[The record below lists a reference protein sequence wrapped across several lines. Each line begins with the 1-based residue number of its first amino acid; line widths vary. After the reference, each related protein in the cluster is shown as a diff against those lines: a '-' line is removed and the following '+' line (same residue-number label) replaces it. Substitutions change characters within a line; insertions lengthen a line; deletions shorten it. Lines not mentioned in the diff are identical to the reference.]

1 MGGILSGAKQNDFG
15 NRLLC
20 SLFAKCRFVS
30 ICCLIWFLPQL
41 QDNTEAFAH
50 AFLGPANA
58 GNLRGASASGAAA
71 TGEGEGGHDDHPTGK
86 VNIAEE

>member
-1 MGGILSGAKQNDFG
+1 MSGAKKNDFG
-15 NRLLC
+15 NRLDRR
-20 SLFAKCRFVS
+20 LFVKCRFVS
-30 ICCLIWFLPQL
+30 ICRLIWFLPQL
-41 QDNTEAFAH
+41 QDNTEAFAR
-50 AFLGPANA
+50 AFLGPAST